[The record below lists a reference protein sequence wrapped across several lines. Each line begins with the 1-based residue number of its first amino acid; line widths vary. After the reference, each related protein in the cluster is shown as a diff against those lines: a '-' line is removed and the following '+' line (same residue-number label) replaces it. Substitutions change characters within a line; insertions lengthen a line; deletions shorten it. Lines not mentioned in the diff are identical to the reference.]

1 MRLFVADGHGLTRA
15 GVRWAVERDEG
26 FEVVGEAKT
35 GAQVLARI
43 SQSAPDVVLLDTSL
57 SGMDVLT
64 CLTRIRRSQS
74 GVRVIVLTDEPSQL
88 IATVCAH
95 GASGV
100 ILKSIDALD
109 LCAAIRQILEG
120 AIFSPVGSSASADH
134 PADAAGLT
142 RREREVL
149 VAVGMGL
156 SNKEISRKS
165 WVTEQTVKF
174 HLTNVYRK
182 LGLTNRTAAARW
194 AHQHG
199 LVSLA
204 PGKESAEPTT
214 RSQQFRM
221 VSSL

>member
-15 GVRWAVERDEG
+15 GVRWAVERDED
-26 FEVVGEAKT
+26 FEVVGEAKS
-35 GAQVLARI
+35 GAQALARI
-43 SQSAPDVVLLDTSL
+43 SQSSPDVVLLDTSL

-64 CLTRIRRSQS
+64 CLTRIRRNHPRVS
-74 GVRVIVLTDEPSQL
+74 VIVLTDQASQFV
-88 IATVCAH
+88 ATVCAH

-100 ILKSIDALD
+100 IVKSIDALD
-109 LCAAIRQILEG
+109 LCGAIRQILEG
-120 AIFSPVGSSASADH
+120 AIFTPVGNATPTDH

-156 SNKEISRKS
+156 SNKEISRRS

-199 LVSLA
+199 VVSLA
-204 PGKESAEPTT
+204 SGEDPAESTT
-214 RSQQFRM
+214 WSQQLKM
-221 VSSL
+221 VSGL